1 MGKKNWARYRTV
13 WKVVALAASLLSP
26 SATWAG
32 QPNAAY
38 LGTLQHMIG
47 FDVPAIA
54 AAMGNADAFRNK
66 TTETLK
72 ARPQQVAVT
81 PASPRLNAA
90 SQPNPVA
97 VFQSV
102 AFRVSSIPAARKWK
116 AVFPLIA
123 SSDFARCETAS
134 SCAAAGIL
142 RTSIEDAIDLGF
154 YQKLNRINRAVNRL
168 VRYEADTQN
177 YGSKDYWASPNEILT
192 RGKGDCEDY
201 AILKMAALKQAGL
214 PPQAMSIVVLR
225 DVRRNLYHAV
235 LSVMTSQGYFIL
247 DNLSDE
253 VKLDRAL
260 PTYQPLFSVSADRA
274 WIHGIKTGGD
284 KLASAASPSLDVM
297 PGEGALR

>member
-1 MGKKNWARYRTV
+1 M
-13 WKVVALAASLLSP
+13 AASLLSP

-32 QPNAAY
+32 QPSAAY

-47 FDVPAIA
+47 FDSPAIA
-54 AAMGNADAFRNK
+54 AAMGNADTFRNK

-72 ARPQQVAVT
+72 ARPQQVAVVT

-90 SQPNPVA
+90 SQPNSVA

-116 AVFPLIA
+116 AVFPSIA
-123 SSDFARCETAS
+123 SSDFARCKQAS
-134 SCAAAGIL
+134 SCGAAGIL
-142 RTSIEDAIDLGF
+142 QTSIEDTVSLGF
-154 YQKLNRINRAVNRL
+154 YQKLNGINRAVNRL
-168 VRYEADTQN
+168 VRYEPDAQN
-177 YGSKDYWASPNEILT
+177 YGSKDYWASPNEILA

-247 DNLSDE
+247 DNLSDD

-260 PTYQPLFSVSADRA
+260 PAYQPLFSVSLDRA

-284 KLASAASPSLDVM
+284 KLASAVSPLLDVM